1 MKKVLICLFCCILIA
16 SSCLALVVNNDKVSY
31 YNMYESCNNFEEI
44 KDVKAQDQKAKEYM
58 DSMYKCGDFFVTDYK
73 DGVCINQYVGK
84 DKKVDIPENINGK
97 KVLKIGMYPG
107 ANQTASFEYMDTYGH
122 FIRYNAFEY
131 TEVEWV
137 CIPSGVKEIAQG
149 TFDGLHTNIKGVSVK
164 KNNPFYASFM
174 GMLFSKEYHKIVF
187 CYPLKDK

>member
-16 SSCLALVVNNDKVSY
+16 SSCLALVVNNDKVPY
-31 YNMYESCNNFEEI
+31 YNMYESCNNFEKI

-187 CYPLKDK
+187 WYPLKDK